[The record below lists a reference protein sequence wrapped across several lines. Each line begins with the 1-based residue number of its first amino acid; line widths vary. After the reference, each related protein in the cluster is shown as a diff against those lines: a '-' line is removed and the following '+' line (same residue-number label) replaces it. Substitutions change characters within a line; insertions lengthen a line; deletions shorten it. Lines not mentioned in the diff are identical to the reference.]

1 MIYELLLKYVL
12 ILIIIYTLFIY
23 NWNRYK
29 SDYNNDIKELFI
41 DSEVNCKKKCKKKHD
56 KGSKNYKKCK
66 KKCKKKNEK
75 NVVIDNQ
82 VISDND
88 MLIDEEPVL
97 ETDTDNASFNNDY
110 INDLNIMSG
119 INDIVNNE
127 IDKFRKDI
135 PGYPVEEIDRL
146 EKKKNINEGVDDSK
160 LKINYDYWEIQ
171 LIKKISCLRSKNKK
185 MYV

>member
-29 SDYNNDIKELFI
+29 SDYKNDIKELFI

-66 KKCKKKNEK
+66 KKCKRKNEK

-88 MLIDEEPVL
+88 MLIDDEPVL
-97 ETDTDNASFNNDY
+97 ETDTDNTSFNNDY
-110 INDLNIMSG
+110 INNINITSS
-119 INDIVNNE
+119 INDIVDNE

-135 PGYPVEEIDRL
+135 PGYPIEEIEGL
-146 EKKKNINEGVDDSK
+146 ERKNISKGIDDSK
-160 LKINYDYWEIQ
+160 LKINYDYWELQ